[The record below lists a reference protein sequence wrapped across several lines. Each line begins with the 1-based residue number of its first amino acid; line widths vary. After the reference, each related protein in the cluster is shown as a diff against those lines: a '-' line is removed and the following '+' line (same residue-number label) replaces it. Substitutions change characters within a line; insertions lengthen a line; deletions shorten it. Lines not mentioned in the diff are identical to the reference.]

1 MMEKKAILVFLVL
14 TLSLISGQEP
24 EKIDTQKAP
33 WRIHTLFSVEC
44 QNYFDWQTV
53 GLMHSY
59 RKAQQPGPITRLLSC
74 TEDERKGYRGMEL
87 APTFEVPSMSRHPK
101 TGDWYPAIN
110 KPAGVVHWLKYSKE
124 AENVDWVVILD
135 ADMIIRGPIV
145 PWEIGAEKGKPVSA
159 YYGYLIGCDNIL
171 AKLHTKHPEFC
182 DKVGGLL
189 AMHIDDLR
197 ALAPL
202 WLSKTEEV
210 REDRAHWPTN
220 YTGDIYGTGW
230 ISEMYGYSFGAAEV
244 GLRHKIN
251 DNLMIYP
258 GYTPREGV
266 EPILMHYGLPFNV
279 GNWSFSKLDH
289 HEDDIV
295 YDCSRL
301 FPEPPYPREI
311 TQMESDHN
319 KRRALFLNIE
329 CINTMNEGLLLQ
341 HAAFKCPKPKWSK
354 YLSFLKSK
362 TFAELSRPKHLTP
375 QSRQMMEIEIHEEVN
390 KEPEKPPPK
399 IEVKIHKEVVNE
411 PEKPHPKI
419 HTIFSTECSSYFD
432 WQTVGLVHSF
442 YKSGQP
448 GNITRL
454 LSCTDEDLKQYKG
467 HDLAPTHYVPSMSR
481 HPLTGDW
488 YPAINKPAAVLHW
501 MNHVKTDAEYI
512 VILDADMIMRGP
524 ITPWE
529 FNAGRSRPASTP
541 YDYLIGCDNILA
553 KLHTRHPEACDKVGG
568 VIIMHVDDLRKF
580 ALQWLHKTM
589 EVRLD
594 RSHWSKNITGDIYE
608 SGWISEMYGYS
619 FGAAELNL
627 RHVISDEILIYPGY
641 VPKPGVNYRV
651 FHYGLE
657 YRVGKWSFDKANWR
671 HTDLVNKCWAK
682 FPDPPDPSSLDQTD
696 NNSLQR
702 DLLSVECATTLNEA
716 LRLHHERR
724 KCPDPNTISTPKHD
738 RVNQDRVDE
747 TRTNAETRRASAETR
762 TNAET
767 RTSAESR
774 TNADTKTDAE
784 TRTNSETRADD
795 EIRTNAEA
803 RMAVET
809 TTSTKFGG
817 VDEVQ
822 AFRHDEMPKNSSQ
835 ESSQVE
841 TSNGTFTSMRFWIMV
856 LWGVSIFGFLGVMSV
871 MLKGR
876 KGLKKRG
883 KGYKSKRRTTYSG
896 FWDTNGQD
904 RHLRNAE
911 TA

>member
-1 MMEKKAILVFLVL
+1 MEKKPILMLLVV
-14 TLSLISGQEP
+14 TLSTLGVVSGLLP
-24 EKIDTQKAP
+24 EKMDTNKAP

-53 GLMHSY
+53 GLMQSY
-59 RKAQQPGPITRLLSC
+59 RKAKQPGPITRLLSC
-74 TEDERKGYRGMEL
+74 TEEERKVYKGMKL

-110 KPAGVVHWLKYSKE
+110 KPAGVVHWLKYSEE
-124 AENVDWVVILD
+124 AKNVDWVLILD

-145 PWEIGAEKGKPVSA
+145 PWEIGAEKGKPVAA

-189 AMHIDDLR
+189 AFHIDNLR
-197 ALAPL
+197 AMAPL

-210 REDRAHWPTN
+210 REDKAHWPTN

-230 ISEMYGYSFGAAEV
+230 ISEMYGYSFGAAEAR
-244 GLRHKIN
+244 LRHKIN

-258 GYTPREGV
+258 GYVPREDV
-266 EPILMHYGLPFNV
+266 EPLLMHYGLPFKV
-279 GNWSFSKLDH
+279 GNWSFDKLKH

-301 FPEPPYPREI
+301 FPEPPYPREV
-311 TQMESDHN
+311 TQMEADHN
-319 KRRALFLNIE
+319 KRRGLFLNIE
-329 CINTMNEGLLLQ
+329 CVNTLNEGLLLQ
-341 HAAFKCPKPKWSK
+341 HAAFGCPKPKWSK

-362 TFAELSRPKHLTP
+362 TFAELTRPKSLTAK
-375 QSRQMMEIEIHEEVN
+375 SRQMMEVET
-390 KEPEKPPPK
+390 
-399 IEVKIHKEVVNE
+399 HKEVDNE
-411 PEKPHPKI
+411 PDKPHPKKSPVLSKKPHPKI
-419 HTIFSTECSSYFD
+419 HTIFSTECSPYFD

-488 YPAINKPAAVLHW
+488 YPAINKPAAVVHW

-529 FNAGRSRPASTP
+529 FNAGRSRPVSTP

-568 VIIMHVDDLRKF
+568 VIIMHLDDLRRF
-580 ALQWLHKTM
+580 ALQWLHKTV

-594 RSHWSKNITGDIYE
+594 RSHWSKNITGDVYE
-608 SGWISEMYGYS
+608 AGWISEMYGYS

-627 RHVISDEILIYPGY
+627 RHVISDKILIYPGY
-641 VPKPGVNYRV
+641 VPAPGVNYRV

-671 HTDLVNKCWAK
+671 HTDLVNKCWAE

-696 NNSLQR
+696 NDALQR
-702 DLLSVECATTLNEA
+702 DLLSIECATTLNEA

-724 KCPDPNTISTPKHD
+724 KCLDPNTISTPTLE
-738 RVNQDRVDE
+738 RVNQEAVNE
-747 TRTNAETRRASAETR
+747 TRTNGETR
-762 TNAET
+762 TNTE
-767 RTSAESR
+767 
-774 TNADTKTDAE
+774 TKTDAE
-784 TRTNSETRADD
+784 TRTG
-795 EIRTNAEA
+795 AEA

-809 TTSTKFGG
+809 TTSRKFGN
-817 VDEVQ
+817 VEDVK
-822 AFRHDEMPKNSSQ
+822 ALRHDEMPKNNSQ

-856 LWGVSIFGFLGVMSV
+856 LWG
-871 MLKGR
+871 GR
-876 KGLKKRG
+876 KGVKKRG
-883 KGYKSKRRTTYSG
+883 KGYKSKRRTSYSG